1 MILNQK
7 DHGKYFKLDCY
18 DGSQIHKRFA
28 YSVFR
33 DRTLP
38 IGNIVSFVAPVEV
51 TLNLIDLED
60 SLEKDYIYSDSMV
73 NFCWEI
79 PNLEPY
85 GAVCFQRLFN
95 TAIANILFSI
105 IKKPIEMKG
114 DDLIVHAEHNQGDI
128 IQTKGKASVSITYS
142 KDNVAIGHTGINI
155 VAGKKAPAFAYS
167 TNLTPELATAFQNA
181 VIQKFYEMTDNIFV
195 ATTKVIV

>member
-1 MILNQK
+1 MIIK
-7 DHGKYFKLDCY
+7 DQQNY
-18 DGSQIHKRFA
+18 DGSFIHKRFA
-28 YSVFR
+28 YKYFR

-79 PNLEPY
+79 PNLDPF

-95 TAIANILFSI
+95 TAIANILHKI
-105 IKKPIEMKG
+105 INKPIEMKG
-114 DDLIVHAEHNQGDI
+114 DDIMVHAEHNQGGI
-128 IQTKGKASVSITYS
+128 VQQKGKASVSITYS
-142 KDNVAIGHTGINI
+142 KENVAIGHTGVN
-155 VAGKKAPAFAYS
+155 VLAGKRAPAFAYS
-167 TNLTPELATAFQNA
+167 TNLTSEQAEQFQKA
-181 VIQKFYEMTDNIFV
+181 VIDQFYSMVDNIFI

>member
-1 MILNQK
+1 MIINDQK
-7 DHGKYFKLDCY
+7 IY
-18 DGSQIHKRFA
+18 DGSFIHKRFA
-28 YSVFR
+28 YKYFR

-38 IGNIVSFVAPVEV
+38 IGNIVSFVSPVEV

-79 PNLEPY
+79 PNLDPF

-95 TAIANILFSI
+95 TTIANTLHKI
-105 IKKPIEMKG
+105 INKPIEMKG
-114 DDLIVHAEHNQGDI
+114 DDVMVHAEHNQGGI
-128 IQTKGKASVSITYS
+128 VQQKGKASVSITYS
-142 KDNVAIGHTGINI
+142 KENVAIGHTGIN
-155 VAGKKAPAFAYS
+155 VAAGKRAPAFAYS
-167 TNLTPELATAFQNA
+167 TNLTPEQAEQFQKA
-181 VIQKFYEMTDNIFV
+181 VIDQFYSMVDNIFI

>member
-1 MILNQK
+1 MIINDQK
-7 DHGKYFKLDCY
+7 IY
-18 DGSQIHKRFA
+18 DGAFIKSRFA
-28 YSVFR
+28 YKYFR

-38 IGNIVSFVAPVEV
+38 IGNIVSFVVPAEV

-79 PNLEPY
+79 PYLDPF

-95 TAIANILFSI
+95 TAIANILHKVI
-105 IKKPIEMKG
+105 NKPIEMKG
-114 DDLIVHAEHNQGDI
+114 DDIIVHAEHNQGGI

-142 KDNVAIGHTGINI
+142 KENVAIGHTGVN
-155 VAGKKAPAFAYS
+155 VLAGKRAPAFAYS
-167 TNLTPELATAFQNA
+167 TNLTSEQTAKFQQD
-181 VIQKFYEMTDNIFV
+181 VIDTFYQMVDNIFLS
-195 ATTKVIV
+195 TTKVIV

>member
-1 MILNQK
+1 MIIK
-7 DHGKYFKLDCY
+7 DQTIYNGDF
-18 DGSQIHKRFA
+18 IHQRFA
-28 YSVFR
+28 YKYFR
-33 DRTLP
+33 DKTLAV
-38 IGNIVSFVAPVEV
+38 GNIVSFIAPVEV

-79 PNLEPY
+79 PNLDPF

-95 TAIANILFSI
+95 TNVANILHRYI
-105 IKKPIEMKG
+105 GKPIEMKG
-114 DDLIVHAEHNQGDI
+114 DDFIVHGEFTQGGI
-128 IQTKGKASVSITYS
+128 VQQKGKASVSITYS

-155 VAGKKAPAFAYS
+155 TAGKKAPAFAYS
-167 TNLTPELATAFQNA
+167 TNLTPEQAEKFQTESINL
-181 VIQKFYEMTDNIFV
+181 FYQMVDNIFV

>member
-1 MILNQK
+1 MIITDQTK
-7 DHGKYFKLDCY
+7 Y
-18 DGSQIHKRFA
+18 DGDFIHKRFA
-28 YSVFR
+28 YKYFR
-33 DRTLP
+33 DKTLAV
-38 IGNIVSFVAPVEV
+38 GNIVSFVAPVEV

-79 PNLEPY
+79 PNLEPF

-95 TAIANILFSI
+95 TNIANILHRYI
-105 IKKPIEMKG
+105 GKPIEMKG
-114 DDLIVHAEHNQGDI
+114 DDFIVHAEFTQGGV
-128 IQTKGKASVSITYS
+128 IQQKGKASVSITYS

-155 VAGKKAPAFAYS
+155 TAGKQAPAFAYS
-167 TNLTPELATAFQNA
+167 TNLTAEQADKFQRE
-181 VIQKFYEMTDNIFV
+181 VHQLFYSMVDNIFV

>member
-1 MILNQK
+1 MIIK
-7 DHGKYFKLDCY
+7 DQQNY
-18 DGSQIHKRFA
+18 DGSFIHKRFA
-28 YSVFR
+28 YKYFR

-38 IGNIVSFVAPVEV
+38 IGNIISFVAPVEV

-79 PNLEPY
+79 PNLDPF

-95 TAIANILFSI
+95 TTIANILHKI
-105 IKKPIEMKG
+105 INKPIEMKG
-114 DDLIVHAEHNQGDI
+114 DDIMVHAEHNQGGI
-128 IQTKGKASVSITYS
+128 VQQKGKASVSITYS
-142 KDNVAIGHTGINI
+142 KENVAIGHTGVN
-155 VAGKKAPAFAYS
+155 VSAGKRAPAFAYS
-167 TNLTPELATAFQNA
+167 TNLTPEQAEQFQKA
-181 VIQKFYEMTDNIFV
+181 VIDQFYSMVDNIFI

>member
-1 MILNQK
+1 MIINDQK
-7 DHGKYFKLDCY
+7 IY
-18 DGSQIHKRFA
+18 DGSFIHKRFA
-28 YSVFR
+28 YKYFR
-33 DRTLP
+33 DKTLP

-60 SLEKDYIYSDSMV
+60 SLEKDYIYSESMV

-79 PNLEPY
+79 PNLDPF

-95 TAIANILFSI
+95 TAIANILYKSI
-105 IKKPIEMKG
+105 NKPIEMKG
-114 DDLIVHAEHNQGDI
+114 DDIMIHAEHSQGGI
-128 IQTKGKASVSITYS
+128 LQTKGKASVSITYS
-142 KDNVAIGHTGINI
+142 KENVAIGHTGINV

-167 TNLTPELATAFQNA
+167 TNLTPDQVVRFQND
-181 VIQKFYEMTDNIFV
+181 VNNQFYSMVDNIFI

>member
-1 MILNQK
+1 MIIK
-7 DHGKYFKLDCY
+7 DQTIY
-18 DGSQIHKRFA
+18 DGSFIHKRFA
-28 YSVFR
+28 YKYFR
-33 DRTLP
+33 DKTLAV
-38 IGNIVSFVAPVEV
+38 GNIVSFVAPVEV

-60 SLEKDYIYSDSMV
+60 SLEKDYIYSESMV

-79 PNLEPY
+79 PNLDAF

-95 TAIANILFSI
+95 TNIAFILQDF

-114 DDLIVHAEHNQGDI
+114 DDLIIHGEHNQGGI
-128 IQTKGKASVSITYS
+128 VQTKGKASVSITYS
-142 KDNVAIGHTGINI
+142 KEGTAIGHTGINV

-167 TNLTPELATAFQNA
+167 TNLTPEQVELFQ
-181 VIQKFYEMTDNIFV
+181 QKTHNLFYSMVDNIFV

>member
-1 MILNQK
+1 MIIK
-7 DHGKYFKLDCY
+7 DQQNY
-18 DGSQIHKRFA
+18 DGSFIHKRFA
-28 YSVFR
+28 YKYFR

-38 IGNIVSFVAPVEV
+38 IGNIVSFAAPVEV

-79 PNLEPY
+79 PNLDPF

-95 TAIANILFSI
+95 TAIANILHKI
-105 IKKPIEMKG
+105 INKPIEMKG
-114 DDLIVHAEHNQGDI
+114 DDIMVHAEHNQGGI
-128 IQTKGKASVSITYS
+128 VQQKGKASVSITYS
-142 KDNVAIGHTGINI
+142 KENVAIGHTGVN
-155 VAGKKAPAFAYS
+155 VTAGKRAPAFAYS
-167 TNLTPELATAFQNA
+167 TNLTPEQTEQFQKA
-181 VIQKFYEMTDNIFV
+181 VIDRFYNMVDNIFI

>member
-1 MILNQK
+1 MIINDQK
-7 DHGKYFKLDCY
+7 VY
-18 DGSQIHKRFA
+18 DGSFIHKRFA
-28 YSVFR
+28 YRYFR
-33 DRTLP
+33 ERTLP

-79 PNLEPY
+79 PNLDPF

-95 TAIANILFSI
+95 TSIANILHRI
-105 IKKPIEMKG
+105 INKPIEMKG
-114 DDLIVHAEHNQGDI
+114 DDIMVHAEHNQGGI

-142 KDNVAIGHTGINI
+142 KENVAIGHTGVNV
-155 VAGKKAPAFAYS
+155 VAGKRAPAFAYS
-167 TNLTPELATAFQNA
+167 TNLTPEQTEQFQNE
-181 VIQKFYEMTDNIFV
+181 VINQFYAMVDNIFV

>member
-1 MILNQK
+1 MIINDQK
-7 DHGKYFKLDCY
+7 VY
-18 DGSQIHKRFA
+18 DGSFIHKRFA
-28 YSVFR
+28 YRYFR
-33 DRTLP
+33 ERTLP

-79 PNLEPY
+79 PNLDPF

-95 TAIANILFSI
+95 TSIANILHRI
-105 IKKPIEMKG
+105 INKPIEMKG
-114 DDLIVHAEHNQGDI
+114 DDIMVHAEHNQGGI

-142 KDNVAIGHTGINI
+142 KENVAIGHTGVNVI
-155 VAGKKAPAFAYS
+155 AGKRAPAFAYS
-167 TNLTPELATAFQNA
+167 TNLTPEQTVQFQNE
-181 VIQKFYEMTDNIFV
+181 VINQFYAMVDNIFV

>member
-1 MILNQK
+1 MIINDQK
-7 DHGKYFKLDCY
+7 VY
-18 DGSQIHKRFA
+18 DGSFIHKRCA
-28 YSVFR
+28 YRYFR
-33 DRTLP
+33 ERTLP

-79 PNLEPY
+79 PNLDPF

-95 TAIANILFSI
+95 TSIANILHRI
-105 IKKPIEMKG
+105 INKPIEMKG
-114 DDLIVHAEHNQGDI
+114 DDIMVHAEHNQGGI

-142 KDNVAIGHTGINI
+142 KENVAIGHTGVNV
-155 VAGKKAPAFAYS
+155 VAGKRAPAFAYS
-167 TNLTPELATAFQNA
+167 TNLTPEQTVQFQNE
-181 VIQKFYEMTDNIFV
+181 VINQFYAMVDNIFV

>member
-1 MILNQK
+1 MIINDQK
-7 DHGKYFKLDCY
+7 VY
-18 DGSQIHKRFA
+18 DGSFIHKRFA
-28 YSVFR
+28 YRYFR
-33 DRTLP
+33 ERTLP

-73 NFCWEI
+73 NFCWET
-79 PNLEPY
+79 PNLDPF

-95 TAIANILFSI
+95 TSIANILHRI
-105 IKKPIEMKG
+105 INKPIEMKG
-114 DDLIVHAEHNQGDI
+114 DDIMVHAEHNQGGI

-142 KDNVAIGHTGINI
+142 KENVAIGHTGVNV
-155 VAGKKAPAFAYS
+155 VAGKRAPAFAYS
-167 TNLTPELATAFQNA
+167 TNLTPEQTAQFQNE
-181 VIQKFYEMTDNIFV
+181 VINQFYAMVDNIFV

>member
-1 MILNQK
+1 MIITDQK
-7 DHGKYFKLDCY
+7 IY
-18 DGSQIHKRFA
+18 DGDFIHKRFA
-28 YSVFR
+28 YKYFR

-60 SLEKDYIYSDSMV
+60 SLENDYIYSDSMV

-79 PNLEPY
+79 PNLDPF

-95 TAIANILFSI
+95 TTIANILHKI
-105 IKKPIEMKG
+105 INKPIEMKG
-114 DDLIVHAEHNQGDI
+114 DDIMVHSEFTQGGV
-128 IQTKGKASVSITYS
+128 IQQKGKASVSITYS
-142 KDNVAIGHTGINI
+142 KDNIAIGHTGVNV

-167 TNLTPELATAFQNA
+167 TNLTPEQTVQFQNA
-181 VIQKFYEMTDNIFV
+181 VIDQFYTMVDNIFI
-195 ATTKVIV
+195 ATTKITL